1 MKGPNK
7 STVKLTPPEDD
18 APHLNVTG
26 KGAEPDNTIKNIQ
39 VKVPI
44 SKHAEMKAFAAENHM
59 SISAMMMEAYNMFKA
74 AKK

>member
-7 STVKLTPPEDD
+7 RAVKIDPPSED
-18 APHLNVTG
+18 APHLDMTG
-26 KGAEPDNTIKNIQ
+26 KGAEPESTIKNIQ

-59 SISAMMMEAYNMFKA
+59 SISAMMMEAYKLFKA
-74 AKK
+74 TKK